1 LAVVQVVLVRPQAPA
16 NVGAVA
22 RIIRNTGLASLV
34 LVDPGD
40 FRSVECW
47 RTAWG
52 AHDVLEQARIERT
65 LSDALSGSVY
75 TVALSGRRGP
85 TTLDVRD
92 MALEVARLEAHDEVS
107 LVFGPESSGLTR
119 DELVLCG
126 RCATIPSDPSQPSLN
141 LSHAVMVAG
150 YEIFRAG
157 KSPAKGDRR
166 ATHGEKQ
173 KMLGLLREGLCAL
186 GALPPANPEGY
197 FREWAALFQRADLSP
212 SDVRLLEHMARKML
226 RAR

>member
-1 LAVVQVVLVRPQAPA
+1 LVRPQAPA

-40 FRSVECW
+40 LRSVECW

-52 AHDVLEQARIERT
+52 AHDVLEQARTERT

-92 MALEVARLEAHDEVS
+92 MAQEVARLEEHDEVS

-173 KMLGLLREGLCAL
+173 KMLALLREGLCAL
-186 GALPPANPEGY
+186 GALPLANPEGY